1 MKFLRIMQLCAA
13 GWGLICTMRD
23 GEVASLPPGCRSTFG
38 VALPWAGLICP
49 FGAHRVHL
57 IHSLIIID
65 RVHLT
70 HRLAIRP
77 SACASVTSSGKVMP
91 PWLTKCEISSAVLST
106 EGRTG

>member
-1 MKFLRIMQLCAA
+1 
-13 GWGLICTMRD
+13 MRD
-23 GEVASLPPGCRSTFG
+23 GEVATLPSGCRSTFG
-38 VALPWAGLICP
+38 IALPWVGLICP
-49 FGAHRVHL
+49 FGAHWEHL

-65 RVHLT
+65 KANLT

-91 PWLTKCEISSAVLST
+91 PWLTKCAISSAVLST